1 MSTQSFNSIE
11 REAIWSAHNKKCAYT
26 GQSIMINGFHIDHII
41 PEHLAE
47 KTDELS
53 NIKSS
58 LGLPDD
64 FDIFG
69 YENLLPCC
77 VATNLQ
83 KGKGN
88 FEGAHA
94 HYFFNLAGKRNQ
106 K

>member
-41 PEHLAE
+41 PEHLSE
-47 KTDELS
+47 KPDELS

-58 LGLPDD
+58 LGLPAN

-69 YENLLPCC
+69 YENLLPAVWRLICKK
-77 VATNLQ
+77 VRIILMRLMRII
-83 KGKGN
+83 
-88 FEGAHA
+88 F
-94 HYFFNLAGKRNQ
+94 
-106 K
+106 